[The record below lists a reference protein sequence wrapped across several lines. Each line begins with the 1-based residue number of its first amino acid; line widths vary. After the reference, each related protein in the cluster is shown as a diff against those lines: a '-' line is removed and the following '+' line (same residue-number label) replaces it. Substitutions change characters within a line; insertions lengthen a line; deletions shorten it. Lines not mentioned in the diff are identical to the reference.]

1 MTVIHDFFG
10 ILIDFFYQVWNTLQI
25 VIYDEGGGFT
35 VTLGDMIIALLI
47 VSIIINAT
55 IRSVKA

>member
-1 MTVIHDFFG
+1 MTLLHDFFT
-10 ILIDFFYQVWNTLQI
+10 ILLDFFYHVWDTLQV
-25 VIYDEGGGFT
+25 VIYDAGGGFT